1 MMKIISIGLIPI
13 NSDTEII
20 YCGDSETSNTI
31 ELNFKIENQKI
42 LGLDNNFSFSFIDD
56 FLTPN
61 SNHLKELSKYISSLG
76 IKISYNS
83 IYNGFSLLDNLN
95 DTFSQKF
102 KILESTGGVFE
113 NSNLMY
119 NGKIYLRKY
128 IDEEGEIINENICI
142 KLIE

>member
-1 MMKIISIGLIPI
+1 MKKIISIGSIPED
-13 NSDTEII
+13 SKTEII

-61 SNHLKELSKYISSLG
+61 SNHLKELSKYISSFG
-76 IKISYNS
+76 IKIPYNS
-83 IYNGFSLLDNLN
+83 IYNGFYLLDEIK

-102 KILESTGGVFE
+102 KIVESSGGVFY
-113 NSNLMY
+113 NMNLEY
-119 NGKIYLRKY
+119 NGMLYLRKY
-128 IDEEGEIINENICI
+128 LEHDGKIINENVCVKI
-142 KLIE
+142 L

>member
-13 NSDTEII
+13 NSETEII

-61 SNHLKELSKYISSLG
+61 SNHLKELSKYISSFG

-128 IDEEGEIINENICI
+128 IDKEGEIINENICI
-142 KLIE
+142 KSIE

>member
-56 FLTPN
+56 FLTTN
-61 SNHLKELSKYISSLG
+61 SNHLKELSKYISSFG
-76 IKISYNS
+76 IKISPHS
-83 IYNGFSLLDNLN
+83 SLRIVFISVLTCFLLLIISPI
-95 DTFSQKF
+95 TIS
-102 KILESTGGVFE
+102 LER
-113 NSNLMY
+113 Y
-119 NGKIYLRKY
+119 
-128 IDEEGEIINENICI
+128 
-142 KLIE
+142 

>member
-1 MMKIISIGLIPI
+1 MKKIISIGLIPL
-13 NSDTEII
+13 NSETETI

-42 LGLDNNFSFSFIDD
+42 LGLDNNFSFSFIGD

-61 SNHLKELSKYISSLG
+61 SNHLKELSKFILSFGLKISS
-76 IKISYNS
+76 NS

-102 KILESTGGVFE
+102 KILESTAGVFE
-113 NSNLMY
+113 NTNLIY
-119 NGKIYLRKY
+119 NGKFFFRKF
-128 IDEEGEIINENICI
+128 IDREGEIINENVCV
-142 KLIE
+142 KLID